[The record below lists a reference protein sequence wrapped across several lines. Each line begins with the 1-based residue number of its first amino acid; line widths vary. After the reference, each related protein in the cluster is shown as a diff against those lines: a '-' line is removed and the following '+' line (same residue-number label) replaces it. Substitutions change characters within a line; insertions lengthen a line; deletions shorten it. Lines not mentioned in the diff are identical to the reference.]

1 MLLGVIVICG
11 ATVVSNIFFPNKE
24 KIDNTEEVMVQ
35 PDGRGAKPFLHPT
48 MKVRFFLSLTILHSN
63 QGEVVNG

>member
-48 MKVRFFLSLTILHSN
+48 MKVRFF
-63 QGEVVNG
+63 EV